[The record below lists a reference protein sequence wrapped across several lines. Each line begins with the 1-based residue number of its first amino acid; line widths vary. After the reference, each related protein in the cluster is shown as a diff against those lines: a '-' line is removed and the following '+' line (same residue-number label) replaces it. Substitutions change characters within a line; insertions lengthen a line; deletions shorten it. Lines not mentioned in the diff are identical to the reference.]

1 MLTERTIDRYGQRQL
16 VSKSPHETPPPLAV
30 DSRMMATRLFSPRKS
45 RGVQALLIEWQI
57 ITFWHCGYAPLRS
70 QNMLINCVVYQEGKK
85 LRDIQVSE
93 ISTYVKRPDCFV
105 WVALRDAEPAELAQ
119 MQAEFQLHE
128 LAVEDAHHGHQRPK
142 IEEYSDSLFAVIH
155 TIELVDGEIHKG
167 EVDVFVGMN
176 YVLSVRNHSERGFL
190 GVRARCESEPHLLR
204 LGSAFVLYAL
214 MDAVVDRYFPVAEE
228 LEMELETIEEQMLAQ
243 GAERSSIQRLYRLKR
258 KATVLKHAVA
268 PLMEATARLFGG
280 RVPPP
285 FAHTHDYFRDVYDH
299 LQRINTSIDTIRET
313 IATAIQVNL
322 SMVAIDEAE
331 VNKRLAAWA
340 AIFAVATV
348 LAGIWGMNFEVM
360 PELNWKYGYAA
371 ALGIIAAVCG
381 YLYYRFRRAGWL

>member
-1 MLTERTIDRYGQRQL
+1 
-16 VSKSPHETPPPLAV
+16 
-30 DSRMMATRLFSPRKS
+30 
-45 RGVQALLIEWQI
+45 
-57 ITFWHCGYAPLRS
+57 
-70 QNMLINCVVYQEGKK
+70 MLINCVAYQEGKK

-93 ISTYVKRPDCFV
+93 IGAYVRRPDCLV
-105 WVALRDAEPAELAQ
+105 WVALRDPEPAELER
-119 MQAEFQLHE
+119 MQVEFRLHE
-128 LAVEDAHHGHQRPK
+128 LAVEDAYHGHQRPK
-142 IEEYSDSLFAVIH
+142 IEEYDGSLFAAIH

-167 EVDVFVGMN
+167 EVDIFVGTN
-176 YVLSVRNHSERGFL
+176 YVLSVRNHSGHGFL

-214 MDAVVDRYFPVAEE
+214 MDAVVDRYFPVAEA
-228 LEMELETIEEQMLAQ
+228 LETELETIEEQMLAK
-243 GAERSSIQRLYRLKR
+243 GAERSSIQRLYQLKR

-268 PLMEATARLFGG
+268 PLMEATGRLFGG
-280 RVPPP
+280 RVPAP
-285 FAHTHDYFRDVYDH
+285 FTHTHDYFRDVYDH
-299 LQRINTSIDTIRET
+299 LHRIDTSIDTIRET
-313 IATAIQVNL
+313 ITTAIQVNL

-348 LAGIWGMNFEVM
+348 LAGIWGMNFKVM

-371 ALGIIAAVCG
+371 ALAVITVVCG